1 MQPRPR
7 RDQGGT
13 GAAFFSET
21 KASSP
26 VTATIAALFVYPVK
40 SCRGLQ
46 RSAALVTERG
56 LAHDREW
63 MIVDAAGRFI
73 SQREVPRLAL
83 IVPALSAAALELT
96 APGMAPV
103 TIPFDRSGVRLPVTV
118 WRDRLPAID
127 QGDAVAAWISASIGS
142 DARLVRFDPRLRRTC
157 DPAYAGDT
165 EAHTAFAD
173 AYPLLVLSHASLD
186 DLNQRLESPLP
197 LNRFRPNVVLSGIDA
212 YDEDHIDE
220 LAVAGVT
227 MKLIKPC
234 TRCLITTTDQETGER
249 GVEPLATLASYRMN
263 DALGGVA
270 FGVNAI
276 ITAGAGEVIR
286 AGAAARYSLRF

>member
-7 RDQGGT
+7 SNQGGT
-13 GAAFFSET
+13 GAASFFPDE
-21 KASSP
+21 ASSP
-26 VTATIAALFVYPVK
+26 MTATIAALFVYPIK

-96 APGMAPV
+96 APGMAAV
-103 TIPFDRSGVRLPVTV
+103 TIPFDRSGVTLPVTV

-127 QGDAVAAWISASIGS
+127 QGDAVAAWISAWIGS
-142 DARLVRFDPRLRRTC
+142 AARLVRFDPRLRRTC

-173 AYPLLVLSHASLD
+173 AYPLLVLSEASLA

-197 LNRFRPNVVLSGIDA
+197 LDRFRPNVVLSGVDA

-227 MKLIKPC
+227 MKLVKPC

-263 DALGGVA
+263 DTLGGVA

-276 ITAGAGEVIR
+276 ITAGAGAVIR
-286 AGAAARYSLRF
+286 AGAAARCSLRF

>member
-1 MQPRPR
+1 M
-7 RDQGGT
+7 
-13 GAAFFSET
+13 
-21 KASSP
+21 
-26 VTATIAALFVYPVK
+26 TATIAALFVYPVK

-46 RSAALVTERG
+46 LSAAVVTERG

-63 MIVDAAGRFI
+63 MIVDAAGLFI

-83 IVPALSAAALELT
+83 IAPVLSATALELT
-96 APGMAPV
+96 APGMAAV
-103 TIPFDRSGVRLPVTV
+103 TIPFDRSGVTLPVTV
-118 WRDRLPAID
+118 WRDRLLAID
-127 QGDAVAAWISASIGS
+127 QGDAVAAWISAWIGS
-142 DARLVRFDPRLRRTC
+142 AARLVRFDSRLRRTC
-157 DPAYAGDT
+157 DPAYAGDS

-173 AYPLLVLSHASLD
+173 AYPLLVLSEASLA

-197 LNRFRPNVVLSGIDA
+197 LNRFRPNVVLSGIEA

-227 MKLIKPC
+227 MKLLKPC
-234 TRCLITTTDQETGER
+234 TRCVITTTDQETGER

-263 DALGGVA
+263 DTFGGVT

-276 ITAGAGEVIR
+276 ISAGAGEVIR